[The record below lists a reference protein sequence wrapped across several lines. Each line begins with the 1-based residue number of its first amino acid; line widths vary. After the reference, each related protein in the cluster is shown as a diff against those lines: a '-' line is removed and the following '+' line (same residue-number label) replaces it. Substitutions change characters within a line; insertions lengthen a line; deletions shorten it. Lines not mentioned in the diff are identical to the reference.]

1 MQRAERCAVV
11 MVSFSWRRC
20 LGTRR
25 SGCVQ
30 DHCLRLRIRY
40 IAGAAEQEA
49 TMKFALF
56 ALGVVVAASAMGGR
70 AEAQNYPWCAYW
82 HGTGGSRNCGF
93 ISYEQ
98 CMQTDRGAGAD
109 CRANTQYNPREGLH

>member
-1 MQRAERCAVV
+1 MIKALEA
-11 MVSFSWRRC
+11 S
-20 LGTRR
+20 
-25 SGCVQ
+25 
-30 DHCLRLRIRY
+30 RLRFRY
-40 IAGAAEQEA
+40 VGGAAVQEV

-56 ALGVVVAASAMGGR
+56 ALGVLVAASAMGGR

-93 ISYEQ
+93 VSYEQ
-98 CMQTDRGAGAD
+98 CMQTASGAGAD